1 MTVKTIVS
9 IVLVVFI
16 VAGLVFLQ
24 VRKKRKTII
33 KLIWAVTSVAAFN
46 IYGGKNGYRFPNK
59 NESAFKAI

>member
-1 MTVKTIVS
+1 M
-9 IVLVVFI
+9 
-16 VAGLVFLQ
+16 
-24 VRKKRKTII
+24 II

>member
-9 IVLVVFI
+9 IALVVFI

-24 VRKKRKTII
+24 VRKKTII
-33 KLIWAVTSVAAFN
+33 KLIWAVTSVATFN

-59 NESAFKAI
+59 NESAFKAV

>member
-24 VRKKRKTII
+24 VRSKKE
-33 KLIWAVTSVAAFN
+33 N
-46 IYGGKNGYRFPNK
+46 DN
-59 NESAFKAI
+59 

>member
-24 VRKKRKTII
+24 VK
-33 KLIWAVTSVAAFN
+33 
-46 IYGGKNGYRFPNK
+46 NK
-59 NESAFKAI
+59 NKNDK

>member
-24 VRKKRKTII
+24 VR
-33 KLIWAVTSVAAFN
+33 
-46 IYGGKNGYRFPNK
+46 NK
-59 NESAFKAI
+59 NKNDK

>member
-9 IVLVVFI
+9 IALVVFI

-24 VRKKRKTII
+24 VRNKKTIN
-33 KLIWAVTSVAAFN
+33 KLIWAVTSVAALN

-59 NESAFKAI
+59 N

>member
-9 IVLVVFI
+9 IALVVFI

-24 VRKKRKTII
+24 VRNKKTII
-33 KLIWAVTSVAAFN
+33 KLIWAVTSVAALN

-59 NESAFKAI
+59 NESAFKTF

>member
-9 IVLVVFI
+9 IALVVFI

-24 VRKKRKTII
+24 VRNKRKTII

-46 IYGGKNGYRFPNK
+46 IYGG
-59 NESAFKAI
+59 

>member
-9 IVLVVFI
+9 IALVVLLR
-16 VAGLVFLQ
+16 GLYFF
-24 VRKKRKTII
+24 KSETKRKTII

-59 NESAFKAI
+59 NESAFKAV

>member
-9 IVLVVFI
+9 IALVVFI

-24 VRKKRKTII
+24 VTKRKTII

-59 NESAFKAI
+59 NESAFKAV